1 MVKSNRQK
9 RHKFFLLGVTFFFA
23 ATLFL
28 IFPRDAE
35 AVSQWAR
42 KYKVDCTTCHTAF
55 PRLNHF
61 GEKFM
66 QAGFQWPDDEP
77 DGDTE
82 GKDKVSDD
90 LFIDKVGNWF
100 GARLSLTPLLYKTN
114 SLTIDGESEDSLN
127 IGNPNWLQFFV
138 AGTIFKNVSI
148 FIEQEFEVDGSKFSW
163 FHLFFTNLVDTY
175 VNFQVGKLSP
185 VDFTPYPDRLRMWQ
199 KSDVLNVKSS
209 GGKGE
214 NSVTI
219 RQSRPGIQYYGY
231 KGPLL
236 WFAGIDNGKDSSD
249 LDRQKNYWAGLRA
262 ELPSKGKSKFEGSS
276 VGFHYYSGTDTA
288 DSATARIENNFSR
301 YTFSLNARYLE
312 KIDVQAVYQ
321 IGNDDNYS
329 LAVDPVEAGFQG
341 LTISAAYW
349 TYPLYFILQYDQIN
363 SDDIPGLEM
372 NKLSPSVWFFMREN
386 FKAGFAVRFDLSD
399 AEFNKHEYA
408 LQIRTMF

>member
-9 RHKFFLLGVTFFFA
+9 RHKFFLLGVTFFFV

-61 GEKFM
+61 GEKFI
-66 QAGFQWPDDEP
+66 QTGFQWPDDEP
-77 DGDTE
+77 DGDTA
-82 GKDKVSDD
+82 GKDKLSDD
-90 LFIDKVGNWF
+90 LFIAKVGNWF

-114 SLTIDGESEDSLN
+114 NLTIDGETENSLN

-163 FHLFFTNLVDTY
+163 FHLFFTNLADTY

-209 GGKGE
+209 GGEGQ

-262 ELPSKGKSKFEGSS
+262 ELPFKGKSKFEGSS
-276 VGFHYYSGTDTA
+276 AGFHYYSGTDTA

-312 KIDVQAVYQ
+312 NVDVQAVYQ
-321 IGNDDNYS
+321 IGKDDNYS
-329 LAVDPVEAGFQG
+329 LAVDPVEAEFRG

-363 SDDIPGLEM
+363 SDDILGLEM

-399 AEFNKHEYA
+399 AEFKKHEYA

>member
-1 MVKSNRQK
+1 MVKSNQNK
-9 RHKFFLLGVTFFFA
+9 LNKFFLLGLTFFFT

-66 QAGFQWPDDEP
+66 HAGFQWPDDEP
-77 DGDTE
+77 DGDTA
-82 GKDKVSDD
+82 GKDKLSDD

-100 GARLSLTPLLYKTN
+100 GARLSLTPLMYKTN
-114 SLTIDGESEDSLN
+114 NLTIDGETEDSLN

-148 FIEQEFEVDGSKFSW
+148 FIEQEFEADSSKFSW

-185 VDFTPYPDRLRMWQ
+185 VDFTPYSDRLRMWQ

-262 ELPSKGKSKFEGSS
+262 ELPFKGKSKFEGSS
-276 VGFHYYSGTDTA
+276 AGFHYYSGTDTA
-288 DSATARIENNFSR
+288 DSATTRIENNFSR

-312 KIDVQAVYQ
+312 KVDVQAVYQ

-329 LAVDPVEAGFQG
+329 LAVDPVEAEFQG

-349 TYPLYFILQYDQIN
+349 TYPLYFILQYDQIS

-386 FKAGFAVRFDLSD
+386 FKAGLAVRFDLSD
-399 AEFNKHEYA
+399 AEFKKHEYA